1 MAARNSGR
9 KDGRGGRLYGDY
21 LDVGVLALE
30 ILAYASD
37 CSARADAGY
46 EDIDL
51 TVGILVYFRTRGLKM
66 RLGVCGIDELS
77 GDKAVLDLLSKLV
90 SLCDCS
96 LHTLCALGENKL
108 SAVGL
113 YELAALNAH
122 GFGHYDDYF
131 ISPCCGDGRKA
142 DARIARCGFNDGSAG
157 LQFALGFSVIKN
169 CLGYAVL
176 YRTGGVEILELCQN
190 GSLQALFLF
199 DVGQLQQRSLS
210 DKLIGGFINLRHDY

>member
-1 MAARNSGR
+1 MDRSAGGDADQDALLLAHKLACGKCVLIRDGYYLIVNFGIEHVGNESCANALNLMAARNSGR

-96 LHTLCALGENKL
+96 LHSFCSIRKNKFCTIC
-108 SAVGL
+108 L
-113 YELAALNAH
+113 YDISSLN
-122 GFGHYDDYF
+122 
-131 ISPCCGDGRKA
+131 
-142 DARIARCGFNDGSAG
+142 
-157 LQFALGFSVIKN
+157 
-169 CLGYAVL
+169 
-176 YRTGGVEILELCQN
+176 
-190 GSLQALFLF
+190 
-199 DVGQLQQRSLS
+199 
-210 DKLIGGFINLRHDY
+210 